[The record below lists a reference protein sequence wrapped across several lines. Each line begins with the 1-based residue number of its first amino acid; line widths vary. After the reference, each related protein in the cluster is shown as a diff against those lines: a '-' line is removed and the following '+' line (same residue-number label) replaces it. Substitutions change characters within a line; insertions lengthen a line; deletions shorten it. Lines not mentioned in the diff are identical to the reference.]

1 MNRLISTKGRYA
13 LRLMIDI
20 ASYSN
25 GSPVTLKDVSKRQDV
40 SIKYLE
46 QVVSLLLKRG
56 YLISI
61 RGNNGGYLL
70 SKDPKEYTAGDI
82 IRCAEGTLAPVACLQ
97 TDCNVCPRK
106 DICSTLDF
114 WKGFY
119 DVVNN
124 YVDSV
129 TLDDLRNEE
138 LLKIGNDYSI

>member
-1 MNRLISTKGRYA
+1 MISTKGRYA

-20 ASYSN
+20 ASYST
-25 GSPVTLKDVSKRQDV
+25 GDPVTLKDVSKRQDV

-46 QVVSLLLKRG
+46 QVVSLLVKRG
-56 YLISI
+56 YLISV

-70 SKDPKEYTAGDI
+70 SKAPQEYTAGDI
-82 IRCAEGTLAPVACLQ
+82 IRCAEGTLAPVSCLQ

-119 DVVNN
+119 NVVNN
-124 YVDSV
+124 YVDNV
-129 TLDDLRNEE
+129 TLEDLKNKE
-138 LLKIGNDYSI
+138 LIKIGNDYSI